1 MKRYGFGGYSF
12 AFILALLVH
21 VLIVIGIIIAG
32 MDYSK
37 PKKPG
42 SGGSEIINAQMIDLD
57 SISGSSGGKQLA
69 NEQRKAVENA
79 ERQARERE
87 AAEKIEQSRRE
98 AQEKQEQVKEALRIA
113 KEQKAREEAEKRAE
127 EQRIAEEKAR
137 IAEEKRLA
145 EEKALKLKA
154 EEEARKKAEAEAR
167 KKSEEEAKKKAEA
180 EAKKKAEAEAKKKA
194 EAEAKKKAEAEARKK
209 TNQELDDFLNSQ
221 LEGVSGTGK
230 GGNNAQSSSRQGSGS
245 SASGGSV
252 NSGDRNAYQL
262 KLQSYLQ
269 GKIQGN
275 DSMNGRTV
283 RLTFKVSRNGLVYS
297 IAGCQGDAQ
306 VCSALIRAITVSC
319 QNRIPPIPASIY
331 GDGEVSLSYTF
342 KSR

>member
-57 SISGSSGGKQLA
+57 SISGSSGGKRLA

-167 KKSEEEAKKKAEA
+167 KKSEE
-180 EAKKKAEAEAKKKA
+180 EAKKKA